1 MTISLLVWG
10 FMTVRLIV
18 RLKRRVAWFRPI
30 TFSMLERIRSMILM
44 FIVMLAWMVVVIPME
59 LIFVNMILV
68 VYIILKML
76 SGQTVMVMVNRL
88 A

>member
-1 MTISLLVWG
+1 
-10 FMTVRLIV
+10 
-18 RLKRRVAWFRPI
+18 
-30 TFSMLERIRSMILM
+30 
-44 FIVMLAWMVVVIPME
+44 MLAWMVVVIPME